1 MIDNPAMEPDDVEES
16 AVQALTA
23 DDITRIGAKWITRLE
38 QAKKREKDWIDD
50 AESAETAYLARDSED
65 RASVGDVPA
74 FNILHS
80 NVETIV
86 PSIYNSTPVPD
97 IRPRHSGTDKT
108 AKTVSQIFEA
118 AIRVCIDDNRLDA
131 EVEKMAQDAFMA
143 GRGALRVKFD
153 ADLVEVPPGIDP
165 QTGMMTPPQQIVQNE
180 RILFEVIPW
189 ADYRQGPARR
199 WSDVPWVAF
208 RHCLGHEDVERLKD
222 PDIAAMFADDAKKD
236 DKEEAKEDDDT
247 PVWEIWD
254 KASGRVFFVAAD
266 NSRVL
271 SIKDDPMGLAGFF
284 PMGEPILPISATNSL
299 VPVCPYTIYKALA
312 EELDGATRRINAIM
326 KGLKVRGLIAG
337 DASVL
342 ETIKNLDDND
352 LAPVENL
359 EGLVAAGGLQN
370 AVMWWPV
377 EQSIAVLQQL
387 YQQRE
392 VTKQAIYEITGI
404 SDIIRGQSS
413 ASETATAQQIKTQ
426 WGALRIKK
434 MQRLIERQVRDI
446 FVLCADIISQ
456 HFSILTL
463 QKMTGIEIDAAAAQL
478 LQSPLDNYRINVES
492 DSTVRADLTRGRQEM
507 SAFLQGTSQ
516 FFGTMAPIAQQS
528 PAAMASIVEIYSA
541 FARQFNIGKQAED
554 ALDRMVEMAQ
564 QAAENPKPPQ
574 PDPQVEAA
582 KADMALKQQDMQ
594 TRAQLD
600 QQKMGIEAQRLEL
613 DKAKLALD
621 ARNTHVDNVVK
632 QGQAAGQLV
641 EQVSGAAPVIT
652 DMVGQVVQGILGP
665 IMAAVQAGNAVI
677 AQEVQ
682 TGNAVLAQAINA
694 PKELI
699 RDAAGRPVG
708 VRPMMQGRVN

>member
-1 MIDNPAMEPDDVEES
+1 MINDPVEPDDVEES
-16 AVQALTA
+16 AVQTLTA

-65 RASVGDVPA
+65 RSSVGDVPA

-97 IRPRHSGTDKT
+97 IRPRHSGKDKT

-118 AIRVCIDDNRLDA
+118 AIRVCVDDNRLDA

-153 ADLVEVPPGIDP
+153 ADLVDVPPGIDP

-222 PDIAAMFADDAKKD
+222 PDIAAMFADDAKEE
-236 DKEEAKEDDDT
+236 DKEDEDT

-299 VPVCPYTIYKALA
+299 VPVCPYTIYKSLA

-456 HFSILTL
+456 HFSIPTL

-507 SAFLQGTSQ
+507 SAFLQGTSE

-528 PAAMASIVEIYSA
+528 PGAMASIVEIYSA
-541 FARQFNIGKQAED
+541 FARQFNLGKQAED

-564 QAAENPKPPQ
+564 QAAENPKPQQ

-582 KADMALKQQDMQ
+582 KADLALKQQDMQ

-600 QQKMGIEAQRLEL
+600 QQKMGLETQRLEL

-632 QGQAAGQLV
+632 QGQVAEQLTG
-641 EQVSGAAPVIT
+641 SAPILT
-652 DMVGQVVQGILGP
+652 DMVGQVVQGVIGP
-665 IMAAVQAGNAVI
+665 IVAAVQSGNA
-677 AQEVQ
+677 A
-682 TGNAVLAQAINA
+682 LAQAINA

-708 VRPMMQGRVN
+708 VRPMVQGRVN